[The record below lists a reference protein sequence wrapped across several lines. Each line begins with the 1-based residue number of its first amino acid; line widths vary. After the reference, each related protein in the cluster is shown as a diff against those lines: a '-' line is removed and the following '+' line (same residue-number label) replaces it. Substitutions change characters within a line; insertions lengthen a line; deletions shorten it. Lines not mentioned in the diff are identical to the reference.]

1 MRDDPPTHDS
11 PEAKPNDVG
20 RRKRRRFL
28 IFGGLSLAALASL
41 FTARSWAHGP
51 RGVLGSFHHREHPR
65 TAREL
70 REHLGERAD
79 HILGRLDA
87 TDAQRQEVSAIL
99 DRVAPQMHA
108 LHARGRE
115 LHADAAG
122 ALDSGD
128 RDALERSRRRA
139 VALFDEGSALA
150 LQATQELYAVLDEAQ
165 RAEVRDHLR
174 QLRGHRHRM
183 H

>member
-1 MRDDPPTHDS
+1 MPDDTPTQDN
-11 PEAKPNDVG
+11 PETRPNHTG
-20 RRKRRRFL
+20 RRRRRRFL

-51 RGVLGSFHHREHPR
+51 RGFFGGFHHRKHPR

-70 REHLGERAD
+70 RAHLGERAD

-87 TDAQRQEVSAIL
+87 TDAQREEVGAIL
-99 DRVAPQMHA
+99 DRIAPQMHA
-108 LHARGRE
+108 LHMRGRE
-115 LHADAAG
+115 LHEHAAG
-122 ALDSGD
+122 ALDGGD
-128 RDALERSRRRA
+128 RDALERSRQRA

-150 LQATQELYAVLDEAQ
+150 VQATQELYAVLDEEQ
-165 RAEVRDHLR
+165 RAEVRDHLHH
-174 QLRGHRHRM
+174 LRGHHHGM